1 MADAY
6 SIRPFVE
13 ADLAEVLDVMR
24 LSLGESEV
32 NQRTTELFAWKHFHN
47 PFGRSIIL
55 IADAGGRIAGLR
67 AFMRWELA
75 GAGGQVVRAVRPV
88 DTATHPD
95 FRRMGIFRNL
105 TLAALE
111 EARADG
117 VHLVFNTPNADSGA
131 GYRSMGWKD
140 VQPIGALV
148 RPKRPWRSRTDDSG
162 AGTSGPSTSRL
173 DRSSFIPG
181 GEPPQP
187 PDTPDRAARGLRTIR
202 SNAYRQWRFVDHP
215 TAGYR
220 MVRFD
225 GGAAMLRPNVRGGRS
240 EVVVSDLVGKIAP
253 SSFRAAARAVD
264 AHYLVSWFSSGSP
277 ERRAARSSF
286 FVPVPKLTALTQVAL
301 PLTDLDVDVFN
312 PASWDL
318 ATADLELL

>member
-1 MADAY
+1 VSDAY
-6 SIRPFVE
+6 TIRPFVA
-13 ADLAEVLDVMR
+13 ADLPEVLDVMR

-32 NQRTTELFAWKHFHN
+32 NRRTRELFGWKHFDN

-67 AFMRWELA
+67 AFMRWELTTPS
-75 GAGGQVVRAVRPV
+75 GYVVRAVRPV

-105 TLAALE
+105 TMAALE

-140 VQPIGALV
+140 VQPIGAFV
-148 RPKRPWRSRTDDSG
+148 RPKRPWRAAVEATVER
-162 AGTSGPSTSRL
+162 ST
-173 DRSSFIPG
+173 FVPG
-181 GEPPQP
+181 GEKPLGL
-187 PDTPDRAARGLRTIR
+187 DTPDRPARGLRTIR
-202 SNAYRQWRFVDHP
+202 SAAYRQWRFADHP

-220 MVRFD
+220 MVRHAD
-225 GGAAMLRPNVRGGRS
+225 GAVMLRPNVRNGRA
-240 EVVVSDLVGKIAP
+240 EVVVSDLVGRA
-253 SSFRAAARAVD
+253 SARAFRAAAAAAD
-264 AHYLVSWFSSGSP
+264 SHYLVSWFSGGSP
-277 ERRAARSSF
+277 ERAASTSAL

-301 PLTDLDVDVFN
+301 PLTDLDVDVFD
-312 PASWDL
+312 PKSWDL
-318 ATADLELL
+318 ATGDLELL